1 MNKVPE
7 SIGKELAGLAAKPEN
22 EIDFSDIPSTNEADW
37 RVAERGKFY

>member
-7 SIGKELAGLAAKPEN
+7 SIRKELAGLAAKPEN